1 MRLILPTICALI
13 GLLLGLAPPALAADP
28 QPYKVDH
35 FSTGQD
41 EMDETLRATSDLV
54 TFRTGAPVGP
64 YGLIA
69 RARGDVDRLK
79 TVLESYGYYDS
90 KVTIKIEGLA
100 LNDPRLPDELAALP
114 KKHDAHV
121 QVSFELGP
129 LYHLRKITI
138 EGGLPPSAQAK
149 FTLTTGDPAV
159 A

>member
-28 QPYKVDH
+28 QPYKVDR

-54 TFRTGAPVGP
+54 TLRTGAPVGP

-69 RARGDVDRLK
+69 RARGDIDRLK

-90 KVTIKIEGLA
+90 KPTIKIDGLG
-100 LNDPRLPDELAALP
+100 LNDPKLPDEL
-114 KKHDAHV
+114 
-121 QVSFELGP
+121 
-129 LYHLRKITI
+129 
-138 EGGLPPSAQAK
+138 
-149 FTLTTGDPAV
+149 V
-159 A
+159 AFRRSMMRTCS